1 MGMSDVSDEKLVETV
16 RSQDQEAYRELV
28 LRYQDKLLRY
38 VAYIVK
44 DHDKAVDV
52 VQETF
57 IKAFA
62 NLHGF
67 NTKKKFSSWIY
78 RIAHNEAVNA
88 VVARKWQISLDAH
101 EWVSHTIS
109 SDEDLEEEMKEQEF
123 QEALRELVD
132 DLPLKYKEP
141 LVLFFF
147 EGMQYEEI
155 SDVLRLPTSTV
166 GTRIRR
172 GKALLKKSYT
182 ALKGGTV

>member
-1 MGMSDVSDEKLVETV
+1 MGMSDVSDEKLVEVV
-16 RSQDQEAYRELV
+16 RSHDQERYRELV
-28 LRYQDKLLRY
+28 ERYQDKLLRY
-38 VAYIVK
+38 VTHITK

-52 VQETF
+52 VQDTF

-67 NTKKKFSSWIY
+67 NVNRKFSSWIY

-88 VVARKWQISLDAH
+88 VTSRKWQISLDAH
-101 EWVSHTIS
+101 EWIPNTIS
-109 SDEDLEEEMKEQEF
+109 SGENLESQLEEQELA
-123 QEALRELVD
+123 EELRELID
-132 DLPLKYKEP
+132 DLPLKYREP

-147 EGMQYEEI
+147 EGLQYEEI

-172 GKALLKKSYT
+172 AKKLLKEQ
-182 ALKGGTV
+182 ALKESI